1 MLVEAFFN
9 GAISILD
16 GILNLLD
23 VLPEFPE
30 DLISSMNSFFA
41 LIFDNLPLLGFFVR
55 LSTVKIL
62 VPLLIV
68 VINFEDIYA
77 FIMWILRK
85 IPFIGV
91 E

>member
-1 MLVEAFFN
+1 MLVEYLFN
-9 GAISILD
+9 GAISLLN

-30 DLISSMNSFFA
+30 DLVTSMDSFFS

-55 LSTVKIL
+55 LDTVKIL
-62 VPLLIV
+62 VPLVIV

-77 FIMWILRK
+77 FVMWILRK

>member
-1 MLVEAFFN
+1 MLVESLFN
-9 GAISILD
+9 GAISLINGILD
-16 GILNLLD
+16 LLD

-30 DLISSMNSFFA
+30 DLISSMDSFFS

-55 LSTVKIL
+55 LDTVKIL
-62 VPLLIV
+62 IPLVIV

-77 FIMWILRK
+77 FVMWILRK

>member
-1 MLVEAFFN
+1 MLVEYLFN
-9 GAISILD
+9 GAISLINGILD
-16 GILNLLD
+16 LLD

-30 DLISSMNSFFA
+30 DLVTSMDSFFS

-55 LSTVKIL
+55 LDTVKIL
-62 VPLLIV
+62 VPLVIV

-77 FIMWILRK
+77 FVMWILRK

>member
-9 GAISILD
+9 GAISILN
-16 GILNLLD
+16 GILDLLD
-23 VLPEFPE
+23 VLPDFPA

-41 LIFDNLPLLGFFVR
+41 LIFDNLSLLGFFVR
-55 LSTVKIL
+55 LDTVKLLIPL
-62 VPLLIV
+62 VIV
-68 VINFEDIYA
+68 VINFEDVYA
-77 FIMWILRK
+77 FVMWILRK

>member
-1 MLVEAFFN
+1 MLVEALFN
-9 GAISILD
+9 GVTSLID

-23 VLPEFPE
+23 VLPDFPE
-30 DLISSMNSFFA
+30 DLVTSMDSFFS

-55 LSTVKIL
+55 LDTVKIL
-62 VPLLIV
+62 IPLVIV
-68 VINFEDIYA
+68 VMNFEDVYA
-77 FIMWILRK
+77 FVMWLLRK

>member
-1 MLVEAFFN
+1 MLVEYLFN
-9 GAISILD
+9 GAISLLNGILD
-16 GILNLLD
+16 LLD

-30 DLISSMNSFFA
+30 DLVTSMDSFFS

-55 LSTVKIL
+55 LDTVKIL
-62 VPLLIV
+62 VPLVIV

-77 FIMWILRK
+77 FVMWILRK

>member
-1 MLVEAFFN
+1 MLVESLFN
-9 GAISILD
+9 GVTSLID

-30 DLISSMNSFFA
+30 DLVTSMDSFFF
-41 LIFDNLPLLGFFVR
+41 LIFDNLSLLGFFVR
-55 LSTVKIL
+55 LDTVKIL
-62 VPLLIV
+62 IPLVIV
-68 VINFEDIYA
+68 VMNFEDIYA
-77 FIMWILRK
+77 FVMWILRK

>member
-1 MLVEAFFN
+1 MLVEALFN
-9 GAISILD
+9 GVISLIN

-23 VLPEFPE
+23 VLPEFPA
-30 DLISSMNSFFA
+30 DLITSMDGFFS
-41 LIFDNLPLLGFFVR
+41 LIFDNLSLLGFFVR
-55 LSTVKIL
+55 LDTVKIL
-62 VPLLIV
+62 VPLVIV

>member
-1 MLVEAFFN
+1 MLVESLFN
-9 GAISILD
+9 GAISLINGILD
-16 GILNLLD
+16 LLD

-30 DLISSMNSFFA
+30 DLIASMDSFFF

-55 LSTVKIL
+55 LDTVKIL
-62 VPLLIV
+62 TPLVIV

-77 FIMWILRK
+77 FVMWILRK

>member
-1 MLVEAFFN
+1 MLVESLFN
-9 GAISILD
+9 GAISLINGILD
-16 GILNLLD
+16 LLD
-23 VLPEFPE
+23 VLPEFPS
-30 DLISSMNSFFA
+30 DLVDSMNSFFS

-55 LSTVKIL
+55 LDTVKIL
-62 VPLLIV
+62 IPLVIV

-77 FIMWILRK
+77 FVMWILRK

>member
-9 GAISILD
+9 GAISILN
-16 GILNLLD
+16 GILDLLD
-23 VLPEFPE
+23 VLPDFPV

-41 LIFDNLPLLGFFVR
+41 LIFDNLSLLGFFVR
-55 LSTVKIL
+55 LDTVKIL
-62 VPLLIV
+62 IPLMIV
-68 VINFEDIYA
+68 VINFEDVYA
-77 FIMWILRK
+77 FVMWILRK

>member
-1 MLVEAFFN
+1 MLVESLFN
-9 GAISILD
+9 GVTSLID

-30 DLISSMNSFFA
+30 DLVTSMDSFFS
-41 LIFDNLPLLGFFVR
+41 LIFDNLSLLGFFVR
-55 LSTVKIL
+55 LDTVKIL
-62 VPLLIV
+62 IPLVIV
-68 VINFEDIYA
+68 VMNFEDIYA
-77 FIMWILRK
+77 FVMWILRK